1 MKSKNKPIEN
11 LVAFRGKWMT
21 RIDMKVRLAY
31 ERAKKNDI
39 VPRREHGKIIGYY
52 ILNEGGET
60 AVEVI

>member
-11 LVAFRGKWMT
+11 LVAFRGQWMT

-31 ERAKKNDI
+31 EHAKKNDI
-39 VPRREHGKIIGYY
+39 VPRREHGRIVGYY

>member
-1 MKSKNKPIEN
+1 MKSQNKPIKN
-11 LVAFRGKWMT
+11 LVSFRGQWMT
-21 RIDMKVRLAY
+21 EIDKKVRLAF
-31 ERAKKNDI
+31 EHAKKNDI